1 MEAGEERRNDEE
13 AEEGFHNGEVP
24 FGILISNL
32 FKFPTTVT
40 RERIVD
46 GDGIVRNKS
55 SGRILGIDIQKE
67 KEGKERKRDV
77 ARDYLNCRA

>member
-40 RERIVD
+40 RERIVMEMELY
-46 GDGIVRNKS
+46 GIKVP
-55 SGRILGIDIQKE
+55 E
-67 KEGKERKRDV
+67 EF
-77 ARDYLNCRA
+77 